1 MTSTTHT
8 IFAPAKINLGLR
20 ITGRYADGYHHL
32 ETLFAPVTLYDRLR
46 LNDAAQTSIRYHWD
60 FAQNTSE
67 RQKLCHGVME
77 HPLLWKSIAM
87 AERFATPCSLRI
99 HVHKRIPSPAGL
111 GGASSD
117 AAALIAHLACATHL
131 DEIPETLTHKASALG
146 SDIPYF
152 LQHGLWGEAAYLSG
166 TGREL
171 RRVVLQDFVGF
182 LIHPPFGF
190 STGRM
195 FRYFA
200 EKPLPVLQKT
210 SPPKQ
215 DQPKGDYSHSAN
227 PNYALRL
234 TEIPYSDE
242 PFTGIRHLANDFEEA
257 AEAVHPEAA
266 EVLREARERAA
277 RYVHSFLPAVWLTG
291 LSGSGATLF
300 AITEKTGEQ
309 KQGRRAFVAAAKHLE
324 HQLGHRLLSGGRWR
338 VSAIENHRRW

>member
-1 MTSTTHT
+1 MTSKVRE
-8 IFAPAKINLGLR
+8 IFVPAKINLGLR
-20 ITGRYADGYHHL
+20 ITGRYATNYHHL
-32 ETLFAPVTLYDRLR
+32 ETLFAPVTLYDRLTV
-46 LNDAAQTSIRYHWD
+46 ASATTGSIRHEWT
-60 FAQNTSE
+60 FAETIKEKQALA
-67 RQKLCHGVME
+67 KGVVS
-77 HPLLWKSIAM
+77 HPLLRNSIAM
-87 AERFATPCSLRI
+87 AERFVTPCSLRI
-99 HVHKRIPSPAGL
+99 QVHKRIPSPAGL

-117 AAALIAHLACATHL
+117 AAALIAHLTHATSS
-131 DEIPETLTHKASALG
+131 DEIPEALIQEASALG

-166 TGREL
+166 TAREL
-171 RRVVLQDFVGF
+171 KCVSLQDFVGF

-200 EKPLPVLQKT
+200 EKSLPVLQKA
-210 SPPKQ
+210 SPPRQ
-215 DQPKGDYSHSAN
+215 NQPKGDYYHSAN